1 MFADFP
7 KRKVYPLAAVMA
19 TAMVNPLYAQ
29 DAVQLQTIVVDGSGK
44 GVKDEALQ
52 ATGPVDGYVATVTAS
67 GSKTATPLIELP
79 QSVSVVTSKQ
89 MEDRNVQNLGQAL
102 NYSSGLVTQ
111 PFGNDVRYFNP
122 IIRGFEA
129 KDSVYLNSFRFIR
142 DFGAISFEP
151 YGLERIDVVR
161 GPASVLYG
169 QGEPGGIINLISKR
183 PTFEEFGNVGLEWGT
198 NKRYVAKA
206 DIGGNLRDDLSYRVT
221 ALGRLADGEQ
231 DYTND
236 DRLYIAPSLT
246 WAPDE
251 DTALTIMGSYQRD
264 KGTSQLGLPQQGTLD
279 FNPNGVIPINRY
291 IGEPDFN
298 DSKSDLFTL
307 GYEFRHRFNDVF
319 EFRQNAQY
327 LSYDSDSNN
336 LYFAGFDTTDMRSVK
351 RGVSLQSEKTDSFGI
366 DNQLEARFDTGPL
379 EHRAVIGLDYRYNNQ
394 WRSSNFTPS
403 SATLDVFNPVYG
415 APITYDPS
423 RTTLKEVRLQQT
435 GLYVQDQIKYDRLSV
450 SLGLRQD
457 WTSTRDVIKDESV
470 DDHALTGRAG
480 AIYRF
485 DNGIAPYVS
494 YATSFN
500 PVSGVNDVTGDLL
513 KPSEGEQYEVGVKF
527 QPDGWDGFLT
537 ASVYHLTKT
546 NVTNKEVNSS
556 GKNLTV
562 QNGEVRSRGFELE
575 GTTSLGHG
583 LSMVGNYTYTDAE
596 VVEGDATA
604 TSSTSGNRPV
614 NIPEHSAALWAD
626 YSFDENT
633 ALAGVSLGAGVRY
646 LGSRYGNAA
655 NTIHMPS
662 AVVFDAAIRY
672 QKDGFNAALNFT
684 NLGDERYVASC
695 NFGCFYGEGRSVVA
709 NVGYSW

>member
-1 MFADFP
+1 MT
-7 KRKVYPLAAVMA
+7 
-19 TAMVNPLYAQ
+19 TAIVNPLYAQ

-44 GVKDEALQ
+44 GVKDKALQ
-52 ATGPVDGYVATVTAS
+52 ATGPVDGYVATVTAT

-102 NYSSGLVTQ
+102 NYTSGLATQ
-111 PFGNDVRYFNP
+111 PFGNDVRYFSP
-122 IIRGFEA
+122 IIRGFEGNQ
-129 KDSVYLNSFRFIR
+129 SVYLNSFRFIR
-142 DFGAISFEP
+142 DFGVIALEP

-183 PTFEEFGNVGLEWGT
+183 PTFQEFGNVGLEWGT

-206 DIGGNLRDDLSYRVT
+206 DIGGNFRDDISYRLT

-236 DRLYIAPSLT
+236 DRFYIAPAVT

-251 DTALTIMGSYQRD
+251 DTSLTILASLQRD
-264 KGTSQLGLPQQGTLD
+264 KGTSQIGLPQQGTLD
-279 FNPNGVIPINRY
+279 FNPNGSIPISRY
-291 IGEPDFN
+291 LGEPDFN
-298 DSKSDLFTL
+298 DNKSTL
-307 GYEFRHRFNDVF
+307 ATIGYELRHRFNETF
-319 EFRQNAQY
+319 EFRQNFQY
-327 LSYDSDSNN
+327 LSFKNDYNN
-336 LYFAGFDTTDMRSVK
+336 LYYSKLDADMRTVTRGASV
-351 RGVSLQSEKTDSFGI
+351 QSEEIDSFGV
-366 DNQLEARFDTGPL
+366 DNQLEANFVTGPL
-379 EHRAVIGLDYRYNNQ
+379 DHTAIFGLDYRNNKQ
-394 WRSSNFTPS
+394 WRSSNF
-403 SATLDVFNPVYG
+403 SAAQTTIDLFNPVYG
-415 APITYDPS
+415 TPIIYDPAKGNIS
-423 RTTLKEVRLQQT
+423 EVRLQQT

-457 WTSTRDVIKDESV
+457 WTSTRDLVNDESV
-470 DDHALTGRAG
+470 DEHALTGRAG

-485 DNGIAPYVS
+485 DNGIAPYLS

-500 PVSGVNDVTGDLL
+500 PVSGVNDVTGDML
-513 KPSEGEQYEVGVKF
+513 KPSEGKQYEAGVKF

-546 NVTNKEVNSS
+546 NVTNKEADSS

-575 GTTSLGHG
+575 GTTSLGNG
-583 LSMVGNYTYTDAE
+583 LSMVGNYTYTDAKI
-596 VVEGDATA
+596 VEGDATA
-604 TSSTSGNRPV
+604 TSNTSGNRPANV
-614 NIPEHSAALWAD
+614 PEHSASLWAD

-646 LGSRYGNAA
+646 LGSRYGNVA
-655 NTIHMPS
+655 NTIRMPS

-672 QKDGFNAALNFT
+672 QKDNFNAALNFT

-695 NFGCFYGEGRSVVA
+695 NFGCFYGEGRSIIA